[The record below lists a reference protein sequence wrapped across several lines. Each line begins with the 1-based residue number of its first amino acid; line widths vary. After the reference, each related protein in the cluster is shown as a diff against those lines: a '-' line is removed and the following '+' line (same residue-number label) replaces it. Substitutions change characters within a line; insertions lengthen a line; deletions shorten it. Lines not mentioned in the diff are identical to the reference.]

1 MVNVFVRMQRFPQ
14 PNIRYKNK
22 TVMQNTKVS
31 LCLRIFYA
39 QMSTNSED
47 AFELSYLVNA
57 VHHRCITGNTYKTN
71 TTKLHAQMYWEEKII
86 RIFSIKIHTVHMEHA
101 CIF

>member
-1 MVNVFVRMQRFPQ
+1 
-14 PNIRYKNK
+14 
-22 TVMQNTKVS
+22 
-31 LCLRIFYA
+31 
-39 QMSTNSED
+39 MSTNSED

-71 TTKLHAQMYWEEKII
+71 TTKLHSQMYF
-86 RIFSIKIHTVHMEHA
+86 RDNTNIFHKDKYSTIHTVNTRA